1 MADGQGTIVSESS
14 AGNAG
19 TDWSALGAAG
29 VQAGSGILGSIL
41 NARQAR
47 KSREWQEKMWHLQNE
62 YNLPVNQVA
71 RLKDAGINPNLAFG
85 SAAST
90 MSANIPS
97 SPARAQFD
105 DFGIGAAAR
114 TYFQYKLEKQN
125 VLAEIRARNA
135 ATRQQ
140 ELQNDFMS
148 AVLQDKIMA
157 SLWGFRADAAKG
169 RWFSGHNDEW
179 YGAEY
184 DLKTF
189 RRDLMKAETS
199 LAEARR
205 DLTRKNYDRAV
216 QDYNHLVN
224 KYSYEDAY
232 YKRGLNPYETST
244 LAGALRS
251 GFGLAGHLF
260 SDPGSV
266 GADFSL
272 LIDPIKSD
280 LHTLWNTLKTK
291 EYDKAKRK
299 FNKK

>member
-1 MADGQGTIVSESS
+1 MAEGTGTVTS
-14 AGNAG
+14 GNTNQ
-19 TDWSALGAAG
+19 TDWSAVAATG
-29 VQAGSGILGSIL
+29 LQAGAGIFGSL
-41 NARQAR
+41 MNLRESR
-47 KSREWQEKMWHLQNE
+47 KAREWQEKMWNLQNE

-114 TYFQYKLEKQN
+114 TYFQYKLEKQS
-125 VLAEIRARNA
+125 VLADIRARNA

-140 ELQNDFMS
+140 ELQNDFFA
-148 AVLQDKIMA
+148 AVLNDKIQA

-169 RWFSGHNDEW
+169 KWFSGHNDEW

-189 RRDLMKAETS
+189 KRDLMKAETS
-199 LAEARR
+199 LAEARK
-205 DLTRKNYDRAV
+205 DLTKKNIDRAV
-216 QDYNHLVN
+216 QDYNHLLH
-224 KYSYEDAY
+224 KYSFEDRF

-244 LAGALRS
+244 LAGGLRTM
-251 GFGLAGHLF
+251 FGLGGTVLGN
-260 SDPGSV
+260 PGQV
-266 GADFSL
+266 QIDFNL
-272 LIDPIKSD
+272 LLDPIKSD
-280 LHTLWNTLKTK
+280 LNTLWNWLKVK
-291 EYDKAKRK
+291 ERK
-299 FNKK
+299 LFNKHYNK